1 MPNQAHAPE
10 QCSTVFGRKP
20 KMPAMSFT
28 NVSAVRC
35 IAAAAVVHFRHNRR
49 GYFSNVSLCL
59 QVEKRAPPSV
69 AERDLR

>member
-1 MPNQAHAPE
+1 MHNEAHAPE
-10 QCSTVFGRKP
+10 QRSTVFGRKP

-35 IAAAAVVHFRHNRR
+35 IAAAVVVHFRHSRR
-49 GYFSNVSLCL
+49 GHFSNVLPCL
-59 QVEKRAPPSV
+59 QEEKRAPPSV